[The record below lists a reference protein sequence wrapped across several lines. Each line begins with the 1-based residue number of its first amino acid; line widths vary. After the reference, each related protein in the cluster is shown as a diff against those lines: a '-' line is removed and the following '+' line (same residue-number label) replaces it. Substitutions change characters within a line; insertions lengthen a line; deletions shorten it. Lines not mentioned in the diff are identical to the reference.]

1 MNNPKKIIFKFKN
14 KNRRIQYH
22 TYIYIGPLLQ
32 NNNRKIIESFKDKT
46 FYETLIGIKKKEI
59 KILTDIYSQY
69 WYKYFFNFYHLE
81 HEISKIK
88 NNQTKKNILKR
99 KFGSSWIKEH
109 INDNKTILPITKHSY
124 QFDTSKQLI
133 YKIMINR
140 KNQKKFNLFNTNNKL
155 NYRLNQKGGNEQ
167 INIGE
172 IDEEVNI
179 EEDDDNI
186 FNRFNQSKRD
196 NDIDSDSDSIS
207 DNQNIKEEEI
217 TIGSKKMPEVETNL
231 FDNEGENEINLE
243 TLEAEFLKDE
253 SDENI
258 KQTSKLI
265 DRAIEQ
271 GKLKKETMIV
281 HKFPEKKNEIMYDEN
296 LKNSYSKS
304 YIYSTYLFED
314 DSIKKIKKKISI
326 SLINNPIFIGSF
338 KHNNYLIPSRM
349 YLYAKHK
356 YKNKFTKKLEEEKIM
371 IGQKWIIKNE
381 LLDIDTEPFY
391 NLKSYENLKNN
402 MKYLASN
409 IVKTNKKIRREDNQ
423 NYLFEHYKEYVQN
436 NELYMIDIYND
447 LGINYGQ
454 DLDNQKKRNLYDTYI
469 RIYFPEIS
477 FDEFKK
483 IIDYLKLDNTDL
495 LRKDEINYIRD
506 IYETNKNDLFL
517 EHQIT
522 STVEK
527 LKVRKKLYKN
537 IIKYNYILQAVIHIL
552 LDDKESGNINRKKVD
567 LFRIFDNFIV
577 NEKYPFVQWHTS
589 DGSIIF
595 KYYNIGIEKKKDI
608 IISKWMQHT
617 PYGLSFKVKTDIKDL
632 SDNNLEYKYISFNL
646 NENGRLEY
654 KTQYKEANKASIDNV
669 YDTYNLV
676 NELLR
681 KINNENKKINFIY
694 PKDNEYKFAFINSI
708 IKFELPKKK
717 VIDHNKL
724 SELCRYFYPYIVLVI
739 EPRKREGKTKKNEA
753 SKYGTYIRYKRIDNY
768 DTEQKIE
775 LKIIFFLKNYEFNLN
790 QLAVELSKQYNITEK
805 QALNKINEVKSKFNI
820 RRVRKVLKKLNQIPK
835 FKTPGIEIE
844 IQGKNPDNYKIRIS
858 GVRNKNQLDKIIN
871 FLEILI
877 FLYYDTYVNK
887 SSKRVKLL
895 ETLKVLHNIA
905 KRRNQVTEFKQ
916 IDNEKKKV
924 KLIAKNDPDRLG
936 FKPKQGQDHWSRACQ
951 NSGKNKRRQPDQILS
966 SKIHKLTNKGFKLN
980 KDTNMYEKEVTV
992 KINKSKE
999 KRVIRAIK
1007 QKASGDYIYYVCT
1020 PENNGKYIHIGFLNK
1035 AINPSGL
1042 CMPCCFKIDQFTKY
1056 NNPQRDFFLKCIDR
1070 TEDIKLTSTKI
1081 YGEKLY
1087 ILQDT
1092 NKIQEGRYGFLPK
1105 YLDNLLN
1112 KNFNKTKEIDD
1123 HYLVEAE
1130 SGYLFKYG
1138 IDIRN
1143 FHFLNCM
1150 KSIFNIDK
1158 NTLINKIIKKLRSKP
1173 DLFYFLNA
1181 GDTKA
1186 RFKTLDNFE
1195 HFLETSTQIKYNLL
1209 SDIFLIPG
1217 IFDEFGYN
1225 IIIFEKEI
1233 INIEDEKK
1241 TRFIIRCP
1249 YKETRMYLNYNKY
1262 KFILIYKVG
1271 KIYYPIIEIIKQNN
1285 SSKFKIFKNFDSTDQ
1300 RITFIKDYL
1309 NSNCNNNINTKY
1321 HLYSRNI
1328 IKKCEDNNIKIIE
1341 QIVNRRNKCKF
1352 INTKYGLIPT
1362 VITGTAINYKINFI
1376 DNIKIDNL
1384 EKSFD
1389 NFMKINKILDIY
1401 KFNGFS
1407 YIEKKGTNYKI
1418 NGILLQKKLL
1428 IPIKEKVYSHKK
1440 LEKLTKKYKY
1450 INYQLKNLS
1459 FDKVINTA
1467 ITSNI
1472 QRDDERVIKINIKNF
1487 EIENYNLFKL
1497 ELSEIISKDK
1507 DISNKIMQLLKSN
1520 IERKKKKKQLKL
1532 LMYKILDNKLFK
1544 MFKQIGG
1551 KIILSEKFKIP
1562 TNYEISNTRELC
1574 NVHKN
1579 KVECEKNNCFYKNGK
1594 CNFRTNNE
1602 LAVLYINKI
1611 VEEVLDSK
1619 FKANELLQIDE
1630 YFISDIVDYNSFTAR
1645 PQQTILKSNSINAN
1659 ILLSNI
1665 YGDESIPT
1673 IGRKQK
1679 IKNINEITKKYNP
1692 EISGNIMYQKVNNKN
1707 RIFNALANGYY
1718 WIKNNTFN
1726 IEDRNLGYISNMQ
1739 KNISNFIRGRI
1750 ITWIS
1755 NRRNWKYIK
1764 NNITNININQ
1774 GIYGLDTYI
1783 SNIYKPTY
1791 KDSKYITELLFFNI
1805 IFKISIYIINE
1816 SNQIIFFIKNGKKL
1830 KNTNNIDI
1838 NDIDT
1843 NKNIILKYNIFR
1855 INEILSNIHIL
1866 YKLS

>member
-22 TYIYIGPLLQ
+22 TYIYIGPLLS
-32 NNNRKIIESFKDKT
+32 NNDKKIIESFKNKS
-46 FYETLIGIKKKEI
+46 FYETLSDIKKTQMKV
-59 KILTDIYSQY
+59 LTDLYSKN

-81 HEISKIK
+81 HEINKIK
-88 NNQTKKNILKR
+88 NNPTKKKILKK
-99 KFGSSWIKEH
+99 KFGNIWINEH
-109 INDNKTILPITKHSY
+109 INKNVTILPIIKHSY
-124 QFDTSKQLI
+124 QFDTSKSLL

-140 KNQKKFNLFNTNNKL
+140 KNQKKFNLFNTNNSI
-155 NYRLNQKGGNEQ
+155 NYKLNQKGGNEQ

-172 IDEEVNI
+172 DIDI
-179 EEDDDNI
+179 EEEEEEEEKDNI
-186 FNRFNQSKRD
+186 FNKLNTNNIESETSDD
-196 NDIDSDSDSIS
+196 NND
-207 DNQNIKEEEI
+207 KEEVI
-217 TIGSKKMPEVETNL
+217 LGSKKMPEVETNL
-231 FDNEGENEINLE
+231 FDNEEENEINLE

-253 SDENI
+253 SDINI

-265 DRAIEQ
+265 NKAIEQ
-271 GKLKKETMIV
+271 GKLKKETMII
-281 HKFPEKKNEIMYDEN
+281 HKFPNNKNELMFDEN
-296 LKNSYSKS
+296 IKNSFSKS

-326 SLINNPIFIGSF
+326 SLINNPIFIGKF
-338 KHNNYLIPSRM
+338 NHNNYLIPSRM

-356 YKNKFTKKLEEEKIM
+356 YKNKFTKDVEEEQIM

-381 LLDIDTEPFY
+381 LLDIDTEPFH
-391 NLKSYENLKNN
+391 NLKTYENLKGNI
-402 MKYLASN
+402 KYLASN

-454 DLDNQKKRNLYDTYI
+454 DLDNQKRRNLYDTYI

-483 IIDYLKLDNTDL
+483 ILDYLKLDNTDL

-506 IYETNKNDLFL
+506 LYETNKNDLFL

-527 LKVRKKLYKN
+527 LKVKKKLYKN
-537 IIKYNYILQAVIHIL
+537 IIEYNYILQAVIHIL
-552 LDDKESGNINRKKVD
+552 LDDKKSGNINRKKID

-577 NEKYPFVQWHTS
+577 NEQYPFVQWHTS

-595 KYYNIGIEKKKDI
+595 KYYNIGIEEKKDI
-608 IISKWMQHT
+608 IISKWMKHT
-617 PYGLSFKVKTDIKDL
+617 PYGISFKVKTDIKDL
-632 SDNNLEYKYISFNL
+632 SDNKLEYKYISFNL

-654 KTQYKEANKASIDNV
+654 KTQYKEANKATIDDV
-669 YDTYNLV
+669 YNTYNLV
-676 NELLR
+676 NNLLK

-717 VIDHNKL
+717 IIDHNKL

-739 EPRKREGKTKKNEA
+739 EPRKREGKTKKNDT

-805 QALNKINEVKSKFNI
+805 QALSKINEVKSKFNI
-820 RRVRKVLKKLNQIPK
+820 RRVRRVLKKLNQIPK

-844 IQGKNPDNYKIRIS
+844 IQGKNPNNYKIRIS
-858 GVRNKNQLDKIIN
+858 GVRNKNQLDKIVN

-905 KRRNQVTEFKQ
+905 KRRNQVTEFKKFN
-916 IDNEKKKV
+916 DDKKKV

-951 NSGKNKRRQPDQILS
+951 NSGKNKRRQPDQFLS
-966 SKIHKLTNKGFKLN
+966 SHIHKLTNKGFKLN
-980 KDTNMYEKEVTV
+980 KDTNMYEKEVAI

-1007 QKASGDYIYYVCT
+1007 QKASGDFIYYVCT

-1105 YLDNLLN
+1105 FLDILLN
-1112 KNFNKTKEIDD
+1112 KNFNKTKDIDD
-1123 HYLVEAE
+1123 HYLLEAE

-1138 IDIRN
+1138 IDIRS

-1150 KSIFNIDK
+1150 KSIFNLDK
-1158 NTLINKIIKKLRSKP
+1158 NILINKIVNKLKKNP
-1173 DLFYFLNA
+1173 DLFYFINS
-1181 GDTKA
+1181 GDIKT
-1186 RFKTLDNFE
+1186 RFKTLDNFIK
-1195 HFLETSTQIKYNLL
+1195 FLETSSHIDYNLI

-1217 IFDEFGYN
+1217 IFDKFGYN
-1225 IIIFEKEI
+1225 IIIFEKKIIENENENENEI
-1233 INIEDEKK
+1233 K
-1241 TRFIIRCP
+1241 TKFIVRCP
-1249 YKETRMYLNYNKY
+1249 KKETRMYLNYENY
-1262 KFILIYKVG
+1262 KFILIYKIG
-1271 KIYYPIIEIIKQNN
+1271 KIYYPIIEIIKPNN
-1285 SSKFKIFKNFDSTDQ
+1285 SSKFKIFKNFDSSDQ

-1309 NSNCNNNINTKY
+1309 NNNCNNNINNKY
-1321 HLYSRNI
+1321 KLFSRNI
-1328 IKKCEDNNIKIIE
+1328 IRKCEINNITIKE

-1352 INTKYGLIPT
+1352 INTSHGLIPT
-1362 VITGTAINYKINFI
+1362 FVTGTSINYKINFI
-1376 DNIKIDNL
+1376 DNIKLNKL

-1389 NFMKINKILDIY
+1389 NFIKCNNKLDIY

-1407 YIEKKGTNYKI
+1407 YINKKGDNYKI
-1418 NGILLQKKLL
+1418 NGILLQNKLL
-1428 IPIKEKVYSHKK
+1428 IPIKENTYSYKF
-1440 LEKLTKKYKY
+1440 LGKLTKKYNY
-1450 INYQLKNLS
+1450 INFQLKNIS
-1459 FDKVINTA
+1459 FDKVINKA
-1467 ITSNI
+1467 ISSNNVINDERSIEINI
-1472 QRDDERVIKINIKNF
+1472 QNF
-1487 EIENYNLFKL
+1487 EVENYNLFKL
-1497 ELSEIISKDK
+1497 ELSDVISKNENIVK
-1507 DISNKIMQLLKSN
+1507 KIKEILNSK
-1520 IERKKKKKQLKL
+1520 IERKNKKKQLKL
-1532 LMYKILDNKLFK
+1532 ILYKLLDNKLFRI
-1544 MFKQIGG
+1544 FKQSGG
-1551 KIILSEKFKIP
+1551 NIILSKKFKIP
-1562 TNYEISNTRELC
+1562 NDYQISNTRELC
-1574 NVHKN
+1574 NIHKN
-1579 KVECEKNNCFYKNGK
+1579 KSECEKK
-1594 CNFRTNNE
+1594 
-1602 LAVLYINKI
+1602 
-1611 VEEVLDSK
+1611 
-1619 FKANELLQIDE
+1619 
-1630 YFISDIVDYNSFTAR
+1630 
-1645 PQQTILKSNSINAN
+1645 
-1659 ILLSNI
+1659 
-1665 YGDESIPT
+1665 
-1673 IGRKQK
+1673 
-1679 IKNINEITKKYNP
+1679 
-1692 EISGNIMYQKVNNKN
+1692 
-1707 RIFNALANGYY
+1707 
-1718 WIKNNTFN
+1718 
-1726 IEDRNLGYISNMQ
+1726 
-1739 KNISNFIRGRI
+1739 
-1750 ITWIS
+1750 
-1755 NRRNWKYIK
+1755 
-1764 NNITNININQ
+1764 
-1774 GIYGLDTYI
+1774 
-1783 SNIYKPTY
+1783 
-1791 KDSKYITELLFFNI
+1791 
-1805 IFKISIYIINE
+1805 
-1816 SNQIIFFIKNGKKL
+1816 
-1830 KNTNNIDI
+1830 
-1838 NDIDT
+1838 
-1843 NKNIILKYNIFR
+1843 
-1855 INEILSNIHIL
+1855 
-1866 YKLS
+1866 